1 LHSGDFPLIGYRDIK
16 KNWHIENW
24 FAIEP
29 AVMRLFGGDRVIAGA
44 WLTTPA
50 IGLDMQS
57 PMDLLAAGNLQLI
70 QDYLIRLEYGVY
82 T

>member
-1 LHSGDFPLIGYRDIK
+1 
-16 KNWHIENW
+16 
-24 FAIEP
+24 
-29 AVMRLFGGDRVIAGA
+29 MRLFGGDRVIAGA